1 VSGANVTYGLCA
13 EYNSTATGVT
23 AADYVVFK
31 GPTNVGWTPTVV
43 STGVNTIRVRMCNVT
58 GAAANP
64 NGFTIAFI
72 AFR

>member
-1 VSGANVTYGLCA
+1 
-13 EYNSTATGVT
+13 
-23 AADYVVFK
+23 VFK

-64 NGFTIAFI
+64 NGFTISFI